1 MFKYE
6 NDMVR
11 KLKTS
16 RRKFVVGSLAA
27 GSALISTRKA
37 ISSNTDDKAITEMQS
52 WNSELGDGVD
62 ANPYGYPSEYEN
74 TL

>member
-27 GSALISTRKA
+27 GSTFISTRKA
-37 ISSNTDDKAITEMQS
+37 ISQILMTKLSQKCN
-52 WNSELGDGVD
+52 LGIVNLVMG
-62 ANPYGYPSEYEN
+62 
-74 TL
+74 

>member
-1 MFKYE
+1 
-6 NDMVR
+6 MVR

-37 ISSNTDDKAITEMQS
+37 ISSNTDDKAITEII
-52 WNSELGDGVD
+52 EKI
-62 ANPYGYPSEYEN
+62 
-74 TL
+74 